1 MDWEKCSSIFVANT
15 NININSNTNSVLLCF
30 CSFFIYF
37 LHEFSGCLA
46 DAPPFRNSVGLALCM
61 HIRNHKIIKWA
72 TAWETHRKLC
82 VCTALANR
90 KWTKWHWN
98 VLAWW
103 WWCHKATKL
112 FFLLF
117 FLANRRRKKSKTSVA
132 LVDEFGVG
140 TWHMLTAWCMHA
152 TWIPT

>member
-90 KWTKWHWN
+90 KWTKWRSHDDDG
-98 VLAWW
+98 
-103 WWCHKATKL
+103 ATRQRNSS
-112 FFLLF
+112 FFF
-117 FLANRRRKKSKTSVA
+117 FFWQIEEEKKSKTSVA

>member
-1 MDWEKCSSIFVANT
+1 MDWEICSSIFVANT

-90 KWTKWHWN
+90 KWTKWQWI

-112 FFLLF
+112 FFF
-117 FLANRRRKKSKTSVA
+117 WQIEEEKKSKTSVA